1 MQKVTAD
8 RLSSAERH
16 RSALTLF
23 AVASGLGALFSIALA
38 IFVESSTPIFA
49 TVALVGLAVVS
60 AHREAVFADET
71 AVSGSMVVICAS
83 IVGLG
88 EVSLLAPLLCAV
100 GAAAHHAHLRDRR
113 FLKLLVNLGATVVP
127 ALLAAGVFRLADQSS
142 TATIVGAAGAVAIYW
157 FTNNALVGVA
167 LGLAHGRLRSLVVEL
182 VRSDTVMLVFGL
194 GGAMCG
200 VVMSEVGVWTGVA
213 TLVALLVAL
222 DVFVISVPAGLTAI
236 RAAWTI
242 VLARGAAGGVAGA
255 LSAVVTRAWSM
266 SALGAVVG
274 LVSGVLAGIAVAV
287 LVVGARLLLGRR
299 RFDPAVVGGLVLVEL
314 PYPVIAAVT
323 GVVVSL
329 AGLSIGLVVASALV
343 VAGSVAVAIR
353 RRHAAR
359 EPQIDDDTLTAAV
372 VEAMLDGL
380 PSSTRDR

>member
-1 MQKVTAD
+1 VAVALYSVAILGFTGTAVLSADGANWSYVLVLAVLFLLAEHRDRVFTDETGLSGSIAVALAAAFLMASEEWVGGAFLCGMAGGLYLPHLRQHAFAKVVVN
-8 RLSSAERH
+8 SASFGMSAIAAASAVVLMKSIDQ
-16 RSALTLF
+16 SALVL
-23 AVASGLGALFSIALA
+23 VAALF
-38 IFVESSTPIFA
+38 
-49 TVALVGLAVVS
+49 VA
-60 AHREAVFADET
+60 T
-71 AVSGSMVVICAS
+71 AVYWVVNS
-83 IVGLG
+83 
-88 EVSLLAPLLCAV
+88 
-100 GAAAHHAHLRDRR
+100 
-113 FLKLLVNLGATVVP
+113 
-127 ALLAAGVFRLADQSS
+127 ALLALATSGLSGERFRDHASQ
-142 TATIVGAAGAVAIYW
+142 I
-157 FTNNALVGVA
+157 
-167 LGLAHGRLRSLVVEL
+167 

-213 TLVALLVAL
+213 ALVALLVAL